1 MTALSNRVGPTR
13 IWKTVNGKNVKTN
26 DGIDL
31 GEIKKISQNHLLLQ
45 KGKVLKERFWIPKY
59 IADAFDGKILWLLL
73 SEEEVRGK
81 YQYGKEPPT
90 GEKYSSEFESFKRTP
105 YGQKRN
111 YGPAFEENIRLI
123 ENYDNIRDL
132 HTTALTDDNSK
143 YLKTHIE
150 GPRPAEGPTP
160 HMMQE
165 AESPKENDKKEKDKQ
180 LEAEKVEVSKQPIKF
195 GSPRISQGV
204 VESLTTDSKSAE
216 LKGRGIKNADST
228 GYNPIRLPSSQI
240 TPERL
245 KKVTEED
252 KIKAP
257 KNDNASLSPVRITS
271 EAQISMQPM
280 RTTSGAI
287 AQPSVASS
295 PLSSSSFPIST
306 KDEHREIVSNLS
318 TVELSSTKIE
328 EIVDDNTIPT
338 VSNGSTTMMVATS
351 TSIVSDKE
359 IDGMPVLAQAI
370 PMLTKAK
377 EEEHQ
382 IVPVSEKNI
391 ESNIIGLDTLTLR
404 SKSVDETESTNSGQV
419 NQLTPQAEGLTETE
433 IVSST
438 LEYHLNPFLA
448 GLTIW
453 QGWFDMYNEFAET
466 GTRLNLN
473 WIEHFWKLFI
483 PTAVETDNLKN
494 SEPS

>member
-150 GPRPAEGPTP
+150 GPRLAEGPTP
-160 HMMQE
+160 HMKQK
-165 AESPKENDKKEKDKQ
+165 AESPKENDKKERDKQ

-245 KKVTEED
+245 KKGTEED

-370 PMLTKAK
+370 PMLIKAK

-391 ESNIIGLDTLTLR
+391 ESNIIGLDTLTLT

-419 NQLTPQAEGLTETE
+419 NQLTPHAEGLTETE

-448 GLTIW
+448 GLTMW
-453 QGWFDMYNEFAET
+453 QGWFDMYNEFAAT
-466 GTRLNLN
+466 GTRLSLN

>member
-150 GPRPAEGPTP
+150 GPRPPEGPTP
-160 HMMQE
+160 HMKQE
-165 AESPKENDKKEKDKQ
+165 AESPKENDKKERDKQ

-245 KKVTEED
+245 KKGTEED

-338 VSNGSTTMMVATS
+338 VSNGSTTMMVASS

-370 PMLTKAK
+370 PMLIKAE

-391 ESNIIGLDTLTLR
+391 ESNIIGLDTLTLT

-419 NQLTPQAEGLTETE
+419 NQLTPHAEGLTETE

-448 GLTIW
+448 GLTMW
-453 QGWFDMYNEFAET
+453 QGWFDMYNEFAAT
-466 GTRLNLN
+466 GTRLSLN

>member
-150 GPRPAEGPTP
+150 GPTP
-160 HMMQE
+160 YMKQK
-165 AESPKENDKKEKDKQ
+165 AESPKENDKKERDKQ

-204 VESLTTDSKSAE
+204 VESLTTDPKSAE

-245 KKVTEED
+245 KKGTEED

-370 PMLTKAK
+370 PMLIKAK

-391 ESNIIGLDTLTLR
+391 ESNIIGLDTLTLT

-419 NQLTPQAEGLTETE
+419 NQLTPHAEGLTETE

-448 GLTIW
+448 GLTMW
-453 QGWFDMYNEFAET
+453 QGWFDMYNEFAAT
-466 GTRLNLN
+466 GTRLSLN

>member
-150 GPRPAEGPTP
+150 GPTP
-160 HMMQE
+160 HMKQK
-165 AESPKENDKKEKDKQ
+165 AESPKENDKKERDKQ

-245 KKVTEED
+245 KKGTED

-370 PMLTKAK
+370 PMLIKAK

-391 ESNIIGLDTLTLR
+391 ESNIIGLDTLTLT

-419 NQLTPQAEGLTETE
+419 NQLTPHAEGLTETE

-448 GLTIW
+448 GLTMW
-453 QGWFDMYNEFAET
+453 QGWFDMYNEFAAT
-466 GTRLNLN
+466 GTRLSLN